1 MFDDA
6 LVKAGITIT
15 NDEFKT
21 FEVTGK
27 PKKNIMLQ

>member
-6 LVKAGITIT
+6 LVKAGITIQEG
-15 NDEFKT
+15 EFKE